1 MFVLDNIVLSTLSN
15 NVSNK
20 HFFCF
25 FSCYFFFPNCPLT
38 MVTELAPVVQVVMT
52 IFLRSYSYPS
62 VSMED

>member
-20 HFFCF
+20 HLFCF
-25 FSCYFFFPNCPLT
+25 FSFFFPHCLLT
-38 MVTELAPVVQVVMT
+38 MVTEVSSVVQVVVT